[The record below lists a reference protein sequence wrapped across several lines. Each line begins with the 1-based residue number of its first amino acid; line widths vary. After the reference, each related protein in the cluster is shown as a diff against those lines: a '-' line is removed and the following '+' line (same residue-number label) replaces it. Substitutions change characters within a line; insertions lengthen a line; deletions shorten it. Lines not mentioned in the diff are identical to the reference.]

1 MTTLRFDQALEC
13 GLTELQ
19 QVLGSLPQGIHVVR
33 DMSGCLTFVWPHLRP
48 VPTSDVQQRLHRI
61 LGRWSAGISQV
72 LIAED
77 DLLDASDVVASP
89 DRRVVSVQLEGD
101 TSVEISLIDRL
112 ASNQEWLRQP
122 LPAIP
127 GISLASAFSI
137 KGGVGRSTAF
147 AVWAWYLARIGKRV
161 AVIDLDLEAPG
172 IASIL
177 LDKFPDF
184 GLTDW
189 LIEALPG
196 YPVDSFADECIAPW
210 FMNSEFTEGSVHVVP
225 AFGEKSKNYIEKLG
239 RLYVPGI
246 DSDGTVVGLT
256 ERLHR
261 FIGQLAASRRYD
273 VVLVDSR
280 AGLHDIAASVVCRLQ
295 SEVFMFARD
304 EPQGW
309 AAYLHLFRHLR
320 ESSSVRWNSSN
331 DDSDLRWRLKM
342 VGAQSETQESARQT
356 LVERSYAV
364 WLELYDVVEG
374 DESNLFTFTAD
385 DTAAPHFPLMIPFD
399 PRVRAVNLC
408 SRQQLPAW
416 DIVWSTFGPFL
427 SAATERLDL
436 LPTGPSP

>member
-246 DSDGTVVGLT
+246 DSDWSRQTT
-256 ERLHR
+256 
-261 FIGQLAASRRYD
+261 LAAMSCNP
-273 VVLVDSR
+273 
-280 AGLHDIAASVVCRLQ
+280 A
-295 SEVFMFARD
+295 
-304 EPQGW
+304 
-309 AAYLHLFRHLR
+309 R
-320 ESSSVRWNSSN
+320 ESTRTTS
-331 DDSDLRWRLKM
+331 
-342 VGAQSETQESARQT
+342 
-356 LVERSYAV
+356 
-364 WLELYDVVEG
+364 
-374 DESNLFTFTAD
+374 
-385 DTAAPHFPLMIPFD
+385 
-399 PRVRAVNLC
+399 
-408 SRQQLPAW
+408 
-416 DIVWSTFGPFL
+416 
-427 SAATERLDL
+427 
-436 LPTGPSP
+436 